1 MVCTRKV
8 WGVLG
13 LLLALVVVVGYGQY
27 GQQPQPPQ
35 PPQPQPPVG
44 LQPTPAAMR
53 QLQTQF
59 MQQLTQLMN
68 SAAQELKVPISPT
81 GIFYATRSGDNPILA
96 VAPARDLEKL
106 TQADLER
113 GAIVGLVYPGRR
125 EPIWNLPE
133 GFYKV
138 RCAILTPT
146 ATPGTPNAK
155 AQFIDKF
162 EKVVAEVPAIFEK
175 ASEGRPLGGPSAGG
189 EIQECSWWP
198 YCKCNVRICSRL
210 GCFDIPCL

>member
-1 MVCTRKV
+1 
-8 WGVLG
+8 
-13 LLLALVVVVGYGQY
+13 
-27 GQQPQPPQ
+27 
-35 PPQPQPPVG
+35 
-44 LQPTPAAMR
+44 
-53 QLQTQF
+53 

-113 GAIVGLVYPGRR
+113 GAIVGLVYPFPGRR

-133 GFYKV
+133 GFYKL
-138 RCAILTPT
+138 RCTILTPT

-189 EIQECSWWP
+189 EIHTCPRPWWP
-198 YCKCNVRICSRL
+198 YCNCSVSVCSPWW
-210 GCFDIPCL
+210 GCFVVPCI

>member
-13 LLLALVVVVGYGQY
+13 LLLALVVVVGYGQH

-113 GAIVGLVYPGRR
+113 GAIVGLVYPGRI

-138 RCAILTPT
+138 RCTILTPT

-189 EIQECSWWP
+189 EIQACSGWP
-198 YCKCNVRICSRL
+198 YCKCNVRICGSF
-210 GCFDIPCL
+210 GCVDMRCW

>member
-81 GIFYATRSGDNPILA
+81 GIFYA
-96 VAPARDLEKL
+96 
-106 TQADLER
+106 
-113 GAIVGLVYPGRR
+113 LVQVITLYLR
-125 EPIWNLPE
+125 LP
-133 GFYKV
+133 
-138 RCAILTPT
+138 L
-146 ATPGTPNAK
+146 
-155 AQFIDKF
+155 Q
-162 EKVVAEVPAIFEK
+162 
-175 ASEGRPLGGPSAGG
+175 
-189 EIQECSWWP
+189 EI
-198 YCKCNVRICSRL
+198 
-210 GCFDIPCL
+210 